1 MDLMSLVARL
11 SLDTSDYDKGINNAK
26 GALPSLSAGA
36 VAVGN
41 LISGTFQAAG
51 GKLKEF
57 GGYIAGA
64 GMSFES
70 TMSEV
75 SAISGATGKDFNDL
89 TNKAKEMGQKTKFS
103 ATEAGEA
110 FTYMA
115 MAGWKTDDMLRGI
128 DGIMNLAAASGEN
141 LALTSDIVTDALT
154 AFGLGAD
161 KAGDFADIM
170 AAASSN
176 ANTNVS
182 LLGETFKYV
191 APVAGALGYK
201 AEDTA
206 VAIGLMANAGIKG
219 SQAGTALRG
228 MFSRLA
234 KPSKET
240 AQAMKK
246 LGISM
251 TDSSG
256 KVKPLNDL
264 LEQMRKK
271 FSKLSEAEQAQYAA
285 SIAGQE
291 GMSGLLAIVNA
302 SKKDFD
308 DLTAAVNHS
317 KGASEKMAD
326 TMNQNLAGKITI
338 LKSGVES
345 LALAFYDGFKGTA
358 QTAVEG
364 ITTSVEKMT
373 NKVNSWVNSAPV
385 QEKLGKIAEAVQRI
399 IEKLNDGL
407 EPALNVVIA
416 VFDKVVTAIEF
427 VVDNFDA
434 IAAAVGSA
442 VAAFATFQAVS
453 KAMNFAKLLTSP
465 LGLVSVAIFGVVTA
479 LKNAGVTMNDVK
491 AVFQKGIDKI
501 KKAWAKISPPIEK
514 AVRLIKGV
522 FAPLANYITNVMNG
536 AVTGVQLSFEGL
548 VKGFQLVWENIK
560 KVFAPIAQSFL
571 KWFQDI
577 DGAAIGEMLSQ
588 KFTEIVDK
596 VKGIFSTIGEWIVTV
611 FNMVDWEAV
620 GNIFATFASTAWQI
634 ITDTFSVV
642 GDKLYEWFT
651 SVDWQG
657 VIDTV
662 GGWASS
668 AWDIISCALSVV
680 AGKLYEWFTAVDW
693 ESVKETVGGWASFA
707 WEKIKEALSIA
718 AGKLY
723 EWFTS
728 VDWESVKETVGGWA
742 STAWEKIQTALSV
755 VAQNLY
761 NWFTNVDWE
770 DVKEKVGGWASTA
783 WENIKTALSNVAQN
797 LYTWFTNVD
806 WEDVKGKV
814 GGWASGAWE
823 KIKTA
828 LSETASKLYK
838 WFTNVDWAKVKKKVG
853 GWADGAWKK
862 IKQALSD
869 TASKLF
875 EWFTNVDWE
884 EVKKKV
890 SGWAEGAF
898 KAVKGFLEGTA
909 NKIADW
915 YTNTDWEDVKEKTSS
930 WTKGTLEKIGNGL
943 KSAANFIKGLFTGDG
958 EGATKV
964 DWNSIAEKIT
974 PWVNGALTIIDSTL
988 GGVADGLIQYF
999 TNGKESWDSVKDKVT
1014 SWTSGAWENIRSTF
1028 SGFGSK
1034 FVSWITNFKFSD
1046 ILDKFA
1052 NLGQEIFNT
1061 ITGKL
1066 KNIGNAIGNFFTGGN
1081 NKDAGNKA
1089 KEAAKEAAYNISS
1102 GFTGGIHSNATSFFS
1117 AGSDMVVQ
1125 TLKGTKET
1133 AKIGSP
1139 SKLFA
1144 DEVGRFIP
1152 LGVAE
1157 GINKYSGVAEKAAE
1171 DMISVPEVRTGGL
1184 FGNSGFGRDAVGL
1197 GNGMT
1202 VNLTI
1207 NGAQYSN
1214 EQSLAEAISNEL
1226 QYMLERRRAVFA

>member
-1 MDLMSLVARL
+1 MDLMSLVAKL

-75 SAISGATGKDFNDL
+75 SAISGATGKDFDDL

-201 AEDTA
+201 TEDTA

-240 AQAMKK
+240 EQAMKK

-256 KVKPLNDL
+256 QVKPLNDL

-271 FSKLSEAEQAQYAA
+271 FSNLSEAEQAQYAA
-285 SIAGQE
+285 TIAGQE

-308 DLTAAVNHS
+308 DLTAAVNNS
-317 KGASEKMAD
+317 KGASEQMAD

-338 LKSGVES
+338 LKSGIES

-358 QTAVEG
+358 TTAVEG

-385 QEKLGKIAEAVQRI
+385 QEKLGKIAEVVQRI
-399 IEKLNDGL
+399 IEKLNGGL

-465 LGLVSVAIFGVVTA
+465 IGLVSLAIFGVVTA
-479 LKNAGVTMNDVK
+479 LKNAGVTMDDVK

-501 KKAWAKISPPIEK
+501 KKAWAKISSPIEK
-514 AVRLIKGV
+514 TIRLIKGV

-536 AVTGVQLSFEGL
+536 AVTGVQFTFEGL
-548 VKGFQLVWENIK
+548 IKGFQLVWENIK
-560 KVFAPIAQSFL
+560 KVFAPIGESFL
-571 KWFQDI
+571 KWFQGI
-577 DGAAIGEMLSQ
+577 DGTAIGEMLSQ
-588 KFTEIVDK
+588 KFTEIVEK

-611 FNMVDWEAV
+611 FSMVDWEAV
-620 GNIFATFASTAWQI
+620 GNIFATFASSAWQI
-634 ITDTFSVV
+634 ITDIFSVV

-651 SVDWQG
+651 SVDWQS

-668 AWDIISCALSVV
+668 AWDVISGALSIA
-680 AGKLYEWFTAVDW
+680 AGKLYEWFTNVDW
-693 ESVKETVGGWASFA
+693 ESVKETVGGWASN
-707 WEKIKEALSIA
+707 
-718 AGKLY
+718 
-723 EWFTS
+723 
-728 VDWESVKETVGGWA
+728 
-742 STAWEKIQTALSV
+742 AWEKIQTALST

-761 NWFTNVDWE
+761 TWFTNVDWE

-783 WENIKTALSNVAQN
+783 WENIKTALSTVAEN
-797 LYTWFTNVD
+797 LYSWFTSVD
-806 WEDVKGKV
+806 WEDVKNKV

-823 KIKTA
+823 KVKT
-828 LSETASKLYK
+828 
-838 WFTNVDWAKVKKKVG
+838 
-853 GWADGAWKK
+853 
-862 IKQALSD
+862 ALSD
-869 TASKLF
+869 TATNIYN
-875 EWFTNVDWE
+875 WFTSVNWD

-890 SGWAEGAF
+890 SGWAKGAF
-898 KAVKGFLEGTA
+898 EEIKKKLKGTA
-909 NKIADW
+909 DKIAKW
-915 YTNTDWEDVKEKTSS
+915 YTNTNWEDVKKKTSD
-930 WTKGTLEKIGNGL
+930 WTKGTLEKIGEKL
-943 KSAANFIKGLFTGDG
+943 KNAANFIKGLFTGDG

-1014 SWTSGAWENIRSTF
+1014 SWTGGAWENIKSTF

-1034 FVSWITNFKFSD
+1034 FVSWITNFKLSD

-1081 NKDAGNKA
+1081 NKEAENNA
-1089 KEAAKEAAYNISS
+1089 KEAGYNIAT
-1102 GFTGGIHSNATSFFS
+1102 GFTGGIHSNATPLFNS
-1117 AGSDMVVQ
+1117 GSYMAYQ
-1125 TLKGTKET
+1125 TLKGTKST

-1144 DEVGRFIP
+1144 DEVGKFIP
-1152 LGVAE
+1152 MGVAE

-1171 DMISVPEVRTGGL
+1171 DMISVPDVRTGSM
-1184 FGNSGFGRDAVGL
+1184 FGNNGSGNGAVGS
-1197 GNGMT
+1197 GMT

-1214 EQSLAEAISNEL
+1214 ERSLAEAISNEL
-1226 QYMLERRRAVFA
+1226 QYMFNRKKAVFA

>member
-11 SLDTSDYDKGINNAK
+11 SLDTSDYDKGINSAK

-271 FSKLSEAEQAQYAA
+271 FSKLSAAEQAQYAA

-308 DLTAAVNHS
+308 DLTVAVNNS

-358 QTAVEG
+358 TTAVEG
-364 ITTSVEKMT
+364 ITKSVEKMT

-385 QEKLGKIAEAVQRI
+385 QEKLGKIAEVVQRI

-442 VAAFATFQAVS
+442 VAAFAAFKAIST
-453 KAMNFAKLLTSP
+453 AMNFAKLLTSP
-465 LGLVSVAIFGVVTA
+465 LGLVALAIFGIVTA
-479 LKNAGVTMNDVK
+479 LKNAGVTMDDVK

-514 AVRLIKGV
+514 TVRLIKGV

-536 AVTGVQLSFEGL
+536 AVTGVQFSFEGL

-571 KWFQDI
+571 KWFQNI
-577 DGAAIGEMLSQ
+577 DGVAIGEMLSQ

-620 GNIFATFASTAWQI
+620 GNVFATFASSAWQI
-634 ITDTFSVV
+634 ITDIFSAV

-668 AWDIISCALSVV
+668 AWDIISGALSIV
-680 AGKLYEWFTAVDW
+680 AGKLYEWFTNVDW
-693 ESVKETVGGWASFA
+693 ESVKETVGGWASN
-707 WEKIKEALSIA
+707 
-718 AGKLY
+718 
-723 EWFTS
+723 
-728 VDWESVKETVGGWA
+728 
-742 STAWEKIQTALSV
+742 AWEKIQTALSV

-783 WENIKTALSNVAQN
+783 WESIKTALSTVAEN
-797 LYTWFTNVD
+797 LYSWFTSVD
-806 WEDVKGKV
+806 WEDVKNKV

-823 KIKTA
+823 KVKT
-828 LSETASKLYK
+828 
-838 WFTNVDWAKVKKKVG
+838 
-853 GWADGAWKK
+853 
-862 IKQALSD
+862 ALSD
-869 TASKLF
+869 TATNIYN
-875 EWFTNVDWE
+875 WFTSVDWE

-890 SGWAEGAF
+890 SGWAKGAF
-898 KAVKGFLEGTA
+898 EEIKKKLKGTA
-909 NKIADW
+909 DKIAKW
-915 YTNTDWEDVKEKTSS
+915 YTNTNWENVKKKTSD
-930 WTKGTLEKIGNGL
+930 WTKGTLEKIGEKL
-943 KSAANFIKGLFTGDG
+943 KNAANFIKGLFTGDG

-974 PWVNGALTIIDSTL
+974 PWAKGAMTIIDSTL
-988 GGVADGLIQYF
+988 GGVADGLISYF

-1014 SWTSGAWENIRSTF
+1014 SWTGGAWENIKNTF

-1034 FVSWITNFKFSD
+1034 FVGWITNFKLSD

-1102 GFTGGIHSNATSFFS
+1102 GFTGGIYSNATSFFG
-1117 AGSDMVVQ
+1117 AGSDMVIQ
-1125 TLKGTKET
+1125 TLKGTKST

-1171 DMISVPEVRTGGL
+1171 DMISVPDVRTGSMLGW
-1184 FGNSGFGRDAVGL
+1184 SGW
-1197 GNGMT
+1197 
-1202 VNLTI
+1202 
-1207 NGAQYSN
+1207 
-1214 EQSLAEAISNEL
+1214 
-1226 QYMLERRRAVFA
+1226 

>member
-271 FSKLSEAEQAQYAA
+271 FSKLSAAEQAQYAA

-308 DLTAAVNHS
+308 DLTVAVNNS

-358 QTAVEG
+358 TTAVEG
-364 ITTSVEKMT
+364 ITKSVEKMT

-385 QEKLGKIAEAVQRI
+385 QEKLGKIAEVVQRI

-442 VAAFATFQAVS
+442 VAAFAAFKAIST
-453 KAMNFAKLLTSP
+453 AMNFAKLLTSP
-465 LGLVSVAIFGVVTA
+465 LGLVALAIFGIVTA
-479 LKNAGVTMNDVK
+479 LKNAGVTMDDVK

-514 AVRLIKGV
+514 TVRLIKGV

-536 AVTGVQLSFEGL
+536 AVTGVQFSFEGL

-571 KWFQDI
+571 KWFQEI

-611 FNMVDWEAV
+611 FKMVDWEAV
-620 GNIFATFASTAWQI
+620 GNVFATFASSAWQI
-634 ITDTFSVV
+634 ITDIFSAV

-657 VIDTV
+657 VID
-662 GGWASS
+662 
-668 AWDIISCALSVV
+668 
-680 AGKLYEWFTAVDW
+680 
-693 ESVKETVGGWASFA
+693 
-707 WEKIKEALSIA
+707 
-718 AGKLY
+718 
-723 EWFTS
+723 
-728 VDWESVKETVGGWA
+728 TVGGWA

-838 WFTNVDWAKVKKKVG
+838 WFTNVDWAKVTKKVG
-853 GWADGAWKK
+853 GWADNAWKK
-862 IKQALSD
+862 IKKALSD

-964 DWNSIAEKIT
+964 NWDSIAEKIT

-988 GGVADGLIQYF
+988 GGVADGLISYF

-1014 SWTSGAWENIRSTF
+1014 SWTGGAWENIKSTF

-1034 FVSWITNFKFSD
+1034 FVSWITNFKLSD

-1117 AGSDMVVQ
+1117 AGSDMVIQ
-1125 TLKGTKET
+1125 TLKGTKST
-1133 AKIGSP
+1133 AKINSP

-1157 GINKYSGVAEKAAE
+1157 GINRYSGVAEKAAE

-1184 FGNSGFGRDAVGL
+1184 LGNSGFGRDAVGL

>member
-75 SAISGATGKDFNDL
+75 SAISGATGKDFDDL

-154 AFGLGAD
+154 AFGLSAD

-271 FSKLSEAEQAQYAA
+271 FSKLSAAEQAQYAA

-308 DLTAAVNHS
+308 DLTAAVNNS
-317 KGASEKMAD
+317 KGASEQMAD
-326 TMNQNLAGKITI
+326 TMNKNLAGKITI

-358 QTAVEG
+358 TTAVEG
-364 ITTSVEKMT
+364 ITKSVEKMT

-385 QEKLGKIAEAVQRI
+385 QEKLGKIAEVVQRI

-442 VAAFATFQAVS
+442 VAAFAAFKAVS
-453 KAMNFAKLLTSP
+453 TAMNFAKLLTSP
-465 LGLVSVAIFGVVTA
+465 LGLVALAIVGIVTA

-501 KKAWAKISPPIEK
+501 KKAWAKISPSIEK
-514 AVRLIKGV
+514 TVRLIKGV

-536 AVTGVQLSFEGL
+536 AVTGVQFSFEGL
-548 VKGFQLVWENIK
+548 VKGFQLVWDNIK
-560 KVFAPIAQSFL
+560 RVFAPIAQSFL
-571 KWFQDI
+571 KWFQGI
-577 DGAAIGEMLSQ
+577 DVAAIGEMLSQ

-596 VKGIFSTIGEWIVTV
+596 VKGIFSTIGEWIVKV
-611 FNMVDWEAV
+611 FNMVDWEAI
-620 GNIFATFASTAWQI
+620 GNIFATFASSAWQI
-634 ITDTFSVV
+634 ITDILGVV

-651 SVDWQG
+651 SVDWQS

-668 AWDIISCALSVV
+668 AWNVISNALSIA
-680 AGKLYEWFTAVDW
+680 AGKLYEWFTNVDW
-693 ESVKETVGGWASFA
+693 ESVKETVGGWASN
-707 WEKIKEALSIA
+707 
-718 AGKLY
+718 
-723 EWFTS
+723 
-728 VDWESVKETVGGWA
+728 
-742 STAWEKIQTALSV
+742 AWEKIQTALST

-761 NWFTNVDWE
+761 TWFTNVDWE

-783 WENIKTALSNVAQN
+783 WESIKTALSTVAEN
-797 LYTWFTNVD
+797 LYSWFTSVD
-806 WEDVKGKV
+806 WEDVKNKV

-823 KIKTA
+823 KVKTA
-828 LSETASKLYK
+828 LADTATNIYN
-838 WFTNVDWAKVKKKVG
+838 WFT
-853 GWADGAWKK
+853 
-862 IKQALSD
+862 S
-869 TASKLF
+869 
-875 EWFTNVDWE
+875 VDWE

-890 SGWAEGAF
+890 SGWAKGAF
-898 KAVKGFLEGTA
+898 EEIKKKLKWTA
-909 NKIADW
+909 DKIAKW
-915 YTNTDWEDVKEKTSS
+915 YTNTNWEDVKKKTSD
-930 WTKGTLEKIGNGL
+930 WTKGTLEKIGEKL
-943 KSAANFIKGLFTGDG
+943 KNAANFIKGLFTGDG

-974 PWVNGALTIIDSTL
+974 PWVKGAWTIIDSTL
-988 GGVADGLIQYF
+988 GGVADGLISYF

-1014 SWTSGAWENIRSTF
+1014 SWTGGAWENIKSTF

-1034 FVSWITNFKFSD
+1034 FVSWITNFKLSD

-1066 KNIGNAIGNFFTGGN
+1066 KNIGDTIA
-1081 NKDAGNKA
+1081 
-1089 KEAAKEAAYNISS
+1089 
-1102 GFTGGIHSNATSFFS
+1102 SFFS
-1117 AGSDMVVQ
+1117 GGSKKPEVEVGKVAENIAKGFGTGITSNSTSIMDAGSKMAFTALQ
-1125 TLKGTKET
+1125 GTKKA

-1144 DEVGRFIP
+1144 DEVGKFIP

-1157 GINKYSGVAEKAAE
+1157 GIDKYSGVAEKAAE
-1171 DMISVPEVRTGGL
+1171 DMISVPDVRTGSM
-1184 FGNSGFGRDAVGL
+1184 FGNNGSGNGTVGS
-1197 GNGMT
+1197 GMT

-1214 EQSLAEAISNEL
+1214 ERSLAEAISNEL
-1226 QYMLERRRAVFA
+1226 QYMFNRKKAVFA